1 MWSNQFH
8 ERQNFLSVSC
18 VWDRV
23 NRVIHLG
30 SLMAWIDDMK
40 AHTKQDGSKF
50 LERMTNSE
58 APFTMSSSADE
69 RWFRALSAEFSQSA
83 IYLGK
88 TGLRRHAQQVRL
100 CLFLFHLSYWQFCL
114 HSWSPDTVTLLTTFC
129 YNVEPA
135 LVKKPKNTL
144 RLHFHCSGQ
153 FHGVAALLSG

>member
-69 RWFRALSAEFSQSA
+69 RWLRALSAEFCKA
-83 IYLGK
+83 
-88 TGLRRHAQQVRL
+88 
-100 CLFLFHLSYWQFCL
+100 LSTLEKLDCV
-114 HSWSPDTVTLLTTFC
+114 DTH
-129 YNVEPA
+129 N
-135 LVKKPKNTL
+135 K
-144 RLHFHCSGQ
+144 
-153 FHGVAALLSG
+153 